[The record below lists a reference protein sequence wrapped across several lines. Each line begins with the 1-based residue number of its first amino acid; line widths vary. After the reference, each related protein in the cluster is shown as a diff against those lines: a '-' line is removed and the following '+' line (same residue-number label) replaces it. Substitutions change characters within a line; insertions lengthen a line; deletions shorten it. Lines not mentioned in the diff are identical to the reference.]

1 MMRWIRNRFLFTI
14 LYGILNTVSSQT
26 PVFKDF
32 TNLKHEADSIITN
45 GILNKAFPGATVL
58 VAVKGEIAFLETYGY
73 HTYDSLV
80 PVQSTDVYDL
90 ASVTKIL
97 GPLPL
102 LMKLAE
108 DGRIDLDA
116 PFSTYWQSWKRK
128 RDKKDLT
135 LRELLSH
142 QAGLTPYIV
151 FLNEVL
157 DEGEPKHRFLR
168 TSPSRRF
175 AKSAYKDLWV
185 NNRFENKVFRT
196 ITRSD
201 VDDEKVYKYSGLAF
215 LLFPALIE
223 DLTGHSY
230 AYLHTREFTF
240 PLGIPSLGY
249 LPSEKGFPDPVIPTE
264 FDSVFR
270 KDLVQGWVHD
280 ENASLFGGISG
291 NAGLFGTA
299 RDLFRFM
306 QMYQNY
312 GTLDGKEY
320 FKKETVEEFTRIQ
333 YPEKGNRRGLGF
345 DKPLLDN
352 ATRPLSEAYPAPGA
366 SPKSFGHS
374 GFTGTFVWAD
384 PEYQMVFI
392 FLSNRVYPSRTHR
405 QLYDLN
411 IRVALHQL
419 FYDHLLERSNGNS
432 ISKN

>member
-1 MMRWIRNRFLFTI
+1 MRKVKYLIFLFI
-14 LYGILNTVSSQT
+14 LFGILNNSFSQGI
-26 PVFKDF
+26 VFKDF
-32 TNLKHEADSIITN
+32 TKLKFKADSIVTN
-45 GILNKAFPGATVL
+45 GILNEAYPGATVL
-58 VAVKGEIAFLETYGY
+58 VAVKGEVVFQEYYGF

-80 PVQSTDVYDL
+80 PVQSGDLYDL

-102 LMKLAE
+102 LMKLVE
-108 DGRIDLDA
+108 EGRIDLDA
-116 PFSTYWQSWKRK
+116 PFSEYWHPWQHKK
-128 RDKKDLT
+128 DKKDLT
-135 LRELLSH
+135 LREILSH

-151 FLNEVL
+151 FLNEVIAQGKL
-157 DEGEPKHRFLR
+157 KSRFIR
-168 TSPSRRF
+168 ASPSGHFGKR
-175 AKSAYKDLWV
+175 AYEDLWV
-185 NNRFENKVFRT
+185 SNRFENKVFRK
-196 ITRSD
+196 ISRSE
-201 VDDEKVYKYSGLAF
+201 VDDEKAYRYSGLAF

-230 AYLHTREFTF
+230 TYLHTREFTL
-240 PLGIPSLGY
+240 PMDIPSLGY
-249 LPSEKGFPDPVIPTE
+249 LPSEKGFSSPVIPTE
-264 FDSVFR
+264 YDTLYR

-280 ENASLFGGISG
+280 ENASLFGGVSG

-312 GTLDGKEY
+312 GVLEDKRYLKE
-320 FKKETVEEFTRIQ
+320 ETVKEFTRVQ
-333 YPEKGNRRGLGF
+333 YPENDNRRGLGF

-352 ATRPLSEAYPAPGA
+352 ATRPLSEAYPAPSA

-384 PEYQMVFI
+384 PEYQLVFI

-405 QLYDLN
+405 ELYNMN

-419 FYDHLLERSNGNS
+419 FYDHLNH
-432 ISKN
+432 